1 MHGKL
6 VRLRGYEKSDA
17 EALMRWFSDEEVTD
31 CIGPTEFRVT
41 RAAQERFIE
50 EATRADGPL
59 RAFAIETLEGELIGD
74 CGLRG
79 FNWMSR
85 NAEFFI
91 TIGDKRF
98 WSKGYGADAVRVLQ
112 RLAFDKLNLHRVW
125 LTTLATNARAIRCYE
140 KCGFKRDGLNPEA
153 SYVAGK
159 YVDVVAMGLL
169 RRDYDAQ
176 SRG

>member
-1 MHGKL
+1 MQGKL

-17 EALMRWFSDEEVTD
+17 EALMRWFTDEEVTD
-31 CIGPTEFRVT
+31 FIGPTEFPVT

-50 EATRADGPL
+50 AAARADGPL

-74 CGLRG
+74 AGLRM
-79 FNWMSR
+79 FNWKSR
-85 NAEFFI
+85 SAELFI
-91 TIGDKRF
+91 TIGEKRL
-98 WSKGYGADAVRVLQ
+98 WGKGYGADAVRILQ

-140 KCGFKRDGLNPEA
+140 KCGFIREGLYREG
-153 SYVAGK
+153 SYVRGK